1 MADELF
7 CYLTTT
13 GRRTGTPHTI
23 EIWFGR
29 EGEDAP
35 TIYLM
40 AGARD
45 RSDWVRNVIAD
56 PHVTVRIGDDN
67 FTATARVLDPGAD
80 AAQDALARRLLLAKY
95 QKGEELAGWG
105 RGALPVAL
113 DLVDSPR

>member
-13 GRRTGTPHTI
+13 GRRTGQPHTI
-23 EIWFGR
+23 EIWFAR
-29 EGEDAP
+29 EAKDAH
-35 TIYLM
+35 TLYLM

-45 RSDWVRNVIAD
+45 RSDWVRNVQANAD
-56 PHVTVRIGDDN
+56 VTVRIGDDELR
-67 FTATARVLDPGAD
+67 ATARVLDPDQDAD
-80 AAQDALARRLLLAKY
+80 EDALARRLLLAKY

-113 DLVDSPR
+113 DLLVQ